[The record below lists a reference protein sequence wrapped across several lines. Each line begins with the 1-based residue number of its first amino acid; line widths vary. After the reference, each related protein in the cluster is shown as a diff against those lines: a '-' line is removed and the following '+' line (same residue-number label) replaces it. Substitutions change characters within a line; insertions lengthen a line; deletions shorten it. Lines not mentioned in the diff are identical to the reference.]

1 VGHFFPGEV
10 MTSENHGAP
19 LTYAYLGFT
28 YRFKI
33 EHE

>member
-1 VGHFFPGEV
+1 

-28 YRFKI
+28 YRFKV
-33 EHE
+33 EH